1 MPGGRGAR
9 VTFLAVFSPTSVVIV
24 LLFSLQFAPTAAC
37 ELRTTEPLS
46 LVTSPHPV
54 SLCVWTSDRL
64 ATLRLSSWR
73 SHCFVYP
80 PPIYGCEVE
89 VLEVLEVK
97 TSLLTRRCE
106 ADTCDR

>member
-9 VTFLAVFSPTSVVIV
+9 VTFLCVFSPTSVVIV

-37 ELRTTEPLS
+37 VLRTTEPLS
-46 LVTSPHPV
+46 LVTSPLPV

-73 SHCFVYP
+73 SNCFVYT
-80 PPIYGCEVE
+80 PIYGCEVE
-89 VLEVLEVK
+89 VLEVVEVK
-97 TSLLTRRCE
+97 TSLLTGRCE